1 MAVPIGQGEL
11 GGDHDLILFSAMR
24 ALNDLPRERAAL
36 VLSKN
41 HPDMFADAV
50 RALDAALGAIPESK

>member
-1 MAVPIGQGEL
+1 M
-11 GGDHDLILFSAMR
+11 ILFSAMR

-41 HPDMFADAV
+41 HPDMFVDAM
-50 RALDAALGAIPESK
+50 RALDVALGAIPESK

>member
-1 MAVPIGQGEL
+1 
-11 GGDHDLILFSAMR
+11 MR

-36 VLSKN
+36 VLSKAN
-41 HPDMFADAV
+41 PDMFVDAV